1 MERSR
6 LLSRGTLK
14 KTSSN
19 SNSSSSS
26 RSGGV
31 GLGGS
36 LTVNCD
42 FKKDPSVFRVT
53 PSRDLRDDIDELM
66 VNLEKQSPEGFRYER
81 QKELIKKN
89 NRLLSSSPTGGR
101 RHGEEEVEAS
111 MKAHLGK
118 RRKDVVKADLGG
130 EDKANNDVKSRMPLL
145 QRRRNEDSE
154 GEGEESDEDFEHGR
168 GEEV

>member
-19 SNSSSSS
+19 SNSSSS
-26 RSGGV
+26 RSGGL